1 MAVQTKT
8 SDKTQKIVDIWS
20 RFINPLWNLTQRQI
34 EEMLNMARS
43 GNDVMLQQS
52 YELIEQTMP
61 IFGICIDKRQSQ
73 IMDLEWKVCGE
84 DGKETRASRKIEDIF
99 KRNEEDEDFDNI
111 HSAIEHLSLYSFRG
125 RSCVK
130 PFFNDGKLVLKK
142 LNNWNILLHNNRFYF
157 NPSSMPTADLNSLVE
172 VPSNEIAFCHTNRA
186 IDLPGML
193 IYLRQ
198 LVGET
203 KWAQFVERMGIP
215 QVVITS
221 PEGTPDSA
229 QGTWLFRA
237 QQIMNGGSGVLPPG
251 AKVD

>member
-1 MAVQTKT
+1 MATRQTGQ
-8 SDKTQKIVDIWS
+8 DKTQKIVDIWA

-73 IMDLEWKVCGE
+73 IMDLEWKVCAE
-84 DGKETRASRKIEDIF
+84 DGKETRDSRMIEDIF

-142 LNNWNILLHNNRFYF
+142 LNNWNILLHNNRFFF
-157 NPSSMPTADLNSLVE
+157 NPSSMPTADLNTLVE
-172 VPSNEIAFCHTNRA
+172 VPSNEIAFCHTSRA

-229 QGTWLFRA
+229 QNTWLFRA